1 MTWDLENGVTTVVS
15 AATVVD
21 GLRSG
26 SEFLISG
33 FLRLWVLELL
43 LLMFVIGKLVEATE
57 LVPPLCLSDSP
68 PRFPPTQPLKGKLFV
83 VFNFD
88 DWKNTWALN

>member
-33 FLRLWVLELL
+33 FLGSGLEL